1 MRYSTL
7 VVSLLL
13 FACIASRAQDPKHV
27 EKNEFVLIPR
37 EIALPVIVFQP
48 DCPIEFEKVERLAGL
63 AGGGTSV
70 YKLRNRSSKTIRSF
84 TIAYLFGDGTG
95 GSWSWGENSGPVAP
109 GQLVPELGAADDQD
123 VIPLTELLR
132 EKLDLRGPMKGVI
145 FYMTKR
151 VEFADGSIYAD
162 ETAYKALA
170 EYLKSLSDRADS
182 VNRRYRY
189 RHPNRSASVK
199 LNLVTSLP

>member
-7 VVSLLL
+7 VLSLL
-13 FACIASRAQDPKHV
+13 FFFCIAIRAQDPKRV
-27 EKNEFVLIPR
+27 EKSQFVPVPR

-63 AGGGTSV
+63 AGGGTSA
-70 YKLRNRSSKTIRSF
+70 YKLRNRGFKAVRGF

-95 GSWSWGENSGPVAP
+95 GSWSWGGNSGPVAP
-109 GQLVPELGAADDQD
+109 GELVPMLTGADDQE
-123 VIPLTELLR
+123 VIPLTEGLR
-132 EKLDLRGPMKGVI
+132 EKLGLRGPMKGVI

-151 VEFADGSIYAD
+151 VEFADGSVYAD

-170 EYLKSLSDRADS
+170 EYLKNLGDRADS
-182 VNRRYRY
+182 VNRR
-189 RHPNRSASVK
+189 
-199 LNLVTSLP
+199 